1 MMLNRIPVHQD
12 KLWLVSLGSI
22 KWTAQTVERNLYK
35 ALCFYRVG
43 RHKIEYC
50 RESRERRQE
59 LTLIF
64 HSSLLKMLWSRFI
77 FVLILAVVSARPSPE
92 LSLEEIEKG
101 KLSCKTDKLYRSL
114 IILLCSLV
122 YTGFVIKMWDSA
134 QQCLSPYYFASASF
148 LLIFCISV
156 RLSTCCNEIIS
167 FYKWWF
173 IPIIQLSTRLLDL
186 L

>member
-35 ALCFYRVG
+35 VLCFYRVG

-101 KLSCKTDKLYRSL
+101 KLSCKTEQLYRSL

-122 YTGFVIKMWDSA
+122 YTGFLTRCGILLNSVFHHITLPVPLFSSFSVYRWDW
-134 QQCLSPYYFASASF
+134 
-148 LLIFCISV
+148 V
-156 RLSTCCNEIIS
+156 RVAM
-167 FYKWWF
+167 K
-173 IPIIQLSTRLLDL
+173 
-186 L
+186 